1 MAQPVGRVEIVRD
14 TYFGTTVDD
23 PYRWMEDRYSNEF
36 ETWLQEQAAYTRAHL
51 GALSERTP
59 LKARIEA
66 LSSAGPMVRD
76 LKTAG
81 ERVFYLKQEP
91 GEELPKLVCRSIS
104 KGEGEQVLFDPNT
117 LTGEAHTAI
126 DWYYPSR
133 DGSFV
138 AYGISQGGSE
148 NSVLHVLDVEQGR
161 ALDLAIDRTYFSWV
175 SWLPDNRSFLYRRFP
190 ALAADAP
197 ATDFFKDA
205 RVYLHHLDNDPAA
218 DEAVF
223 GRGINPRVELAREDI
238 PSLLTDPGS
247 DWIIARIDHGDRL
260 EVTLYAAPIDG
271 LSTPAACPWQKIA
284 DIEDEVA
291 DHALVGD
298 TVYLRTHRDA
308 PHFKVIALALNQPD
322 PTHARVIVSESE
334 AVITQILAVGD
345 TLLTLD
351 RLGGMAQMRR
361 VNRETGAIS
370 SVALPFIGSI
380 HDWTQDDT
388 RNEVFFKMESW
399 IVSPRIYRYDIG
411 DGRLADTEWLA
422 PWPIDFSD
430 IEVHEVFAPA
440 HDGTPIPLSIM
451 HRKGL
456 RRNGN
461 NPTIL
466 TGYGSYGISLDPSF
480 RPMQMAWYERG
491 GIVAVGHI
499 RGGGENGEDWHK
511 AGHLLNKQNTIDD
524 FIACAEYLIEQGY
537 TRPGRLAGEGGS
549 AGGIPTGGALVKRPD
564 LWAVM
569 VMHVPVTNS
578 LRMELT
584 ENGPP
589 NIEEFGSVTTEDG
602 FKGLLIT
609 DSYSKVQDGVSYPA
623 VLLTGG
629 YNDPRV
635 VIWQPAKM
643 AARLQAATASG
654 KPILLRVEYQGGHG
668 IGQTK
673 AQGNALM
680 ADVLAFLCEQMGMMV
695 SK

>member
-1 MAQPVGRVEIVRD
+1 MAQPETRVEIARD
-14 TYFGTTVDD
+14 TYFGMTIDD
-23 PYRWMEDRYSNEF
+23 PYRWMEDRHSDEF
-36 ETWLQEQAAYTRAHL
+36 ETWLREQAEYTRAHL
-51 GALSERTP
+51 DALPERTP
-59 LKARIEA
+59 LLARIEE
-66 LSSAGPMVRD
+66 LSNAGAMVRD

-81 ERVFYLKQEP
+81 ERIFYLKQEP
-91 GEELPKLVCRSIS
+91 GEELPRLVCRLVS

-133 DGSFV
+133 DGRFV

-148 NSVLHVLDVEQGR
+148 SSVLHVLDIEQGGT
-161 ALDLAIDRTYFSWV
+161 LDLAIDRTYFSWV
-175 SWLPDNRSFLYRRFP
+175 SWLSDNRSFLYRRFP

-205 RVYLHHLDNDPAA
+205 RVYLHRLGDDPSA
-218 DEAVF
+218 DQAVF
-223 GRGINPRVELAREDI
+223 GRGFHPRVELAREDI
-238 PSLLTDPGS
+238 PSLLTEPGS
-247 DWIIARIDHGDRL
+247 DWMIARVEHGDRL
-260 EVTLYAAPIDG
+260 EVTLYAAPINW
-271 LSTPAACPWQKIA
+271 LSDPAACPWQKIA

-291 DHALVGD
+291 DHALAGD
-298 TVYLRTHRDA
+298 TIYLRTHRDA
-308 PHFKVIALALNQPD
+308 PRFKVIAVELNQPD
-322 PTHARVIVSESE
+322 PTRARVIVPETE

-351 RLGGMAQMRR
+351 RLGGVARMRR
-361 VNRETGAIS
+361 VDRETGAIS
-370 SVALPFIGSI
+370 SVELPFAGSI
-380 HDWTQDDT
+380 SDWTQDDT
-388 RNEVFFKMESW
+388 RGEVFFTMESW
-399 IVSPRIYRYDIG
+399 IVSPRLFRYNVDSG
-411 DGRLADTEWLA
+411 QVADSGWLA

-456 RRNGN
+456 RRDGN

-466 TGYGSYGISLDPSF
+466 TGYGSYGISLDPFF
-480 RPMQMAWYERG
+480 RPVQMAWYERG
-491 GIVAVGHI
+491 GVVAVGHI
-499 RGGGENGEDWHK
+499 RGGGEYGEDWHK
-511 AGHLLNKQNTIDD
+511 AGRMLTKQNTIDD

-537 TRPGRLAGEGGS
+537 TRPERLAGEGAS

-609 DSYSKVQDGVSYPA
+609 NSYGKVQNGVNYPA

-635 VIWQPAKM
+635 VVWQPAKM

-668 IGQTK
+668 VGQTR

-680 ADVLAFLCEQMGMMV
+680 ADVWAFLCEQMGM
-695 SK
+695 